1 MNIGSY
7 VYYKWDVY
15 IILAVRGKNDHLRL
29 IGNADG
35 KRLQVGVDKL
45 ELIEHMMPATI
56 VNYKG
61 GSFLVTKK
69 NNIFSLRTHRLMKW
83 PADDTQRL
91 AIVAIAREVE
101 SLI

>member
-7 VYYKWDVY
+7 VYYKRDAY
-15 IILAVRGKNDHLRL
+15 IVLDVRGENDHLRL

-35 KRLQVGVDKL
+35 KRLQVGVNKL
-45 ELIEHMMPATI
+45 DLIEHMMPATV
-56 VNYKG
+56 VNYRG

-83 PADDTQRL
+83 PVDDLPRL
-91 AIVAIAREVE
+91 VIVATAREVE